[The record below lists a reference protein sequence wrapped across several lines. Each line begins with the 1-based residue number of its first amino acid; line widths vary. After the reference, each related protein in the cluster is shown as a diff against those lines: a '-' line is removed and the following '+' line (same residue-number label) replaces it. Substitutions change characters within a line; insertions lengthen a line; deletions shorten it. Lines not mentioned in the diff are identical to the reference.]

1 MFDIFLEK
9 RRREISLNN
18 HVFFIFDLEKIDAPQ
33 TASIG
38 SAFMPWSLHREPPVA
53 HQNARRQLAT
63 RLTYHVPEPTT
74 TLFHHF
80 R

>member
-1 MFDIFLEK
+1 MNVFLNDNEK
-9 RRREISLNN
+9 KNFS
-18 HVFFIFDLEKIDAPQ
+18 DKIDVPQ
-33 TASIG
+33 TTTIG
-38 SAFMPWSLHREPPVA
+38 SAFMPWGLHREPPVA

>member
-1 MFDIFLEK
+1 MYKHFFLDK
-9 RRREISLNN
+9 
-18 HVFFIFDLEKIDAPQ
+18 VDAPQ
-33 TASIG
+33 TTTIG
-38 SAFMPWSLHREPPVA
+38 SAFMPWGLHREPPVA

>member
-1 MFDIFLEK
+1 VFIFYTAEYVPQFFFNQTFIFLDNVDTP
-9 RRREISLNN
+9 L
-18 HVFFIFDLEKIDAPQ
+18 Q
-33 TASIG
+33 TTTLG
-38 SAFMPWSLHREPPVA
+38 SAFMPWGLHREPPVA

>member
-1 MFDIFLEK
+1 MHLAPTIQQKVFLMVLFIYK
-9 RRREISLNN
+9 
-18 HVFFIFDLEKIDAPQ
+18 HFFLDKVDTPQ
-33 TASIG
+33 TTTIG
-38 SAFMPWSLHREPPVA
+38 SAFMPWGLHREPPVA